1 MFPFIDEQHQSEFHF
16 LMTAHEKYNCHI
28 PRNEWA
34 STSYIISGMGVTD
47 FFLSMLSSDMTV
59 DLEKMKEYS
68 KFIPRK
74 KRALLHY
81 AIQQSTHQIEKI
93 SFHKVIR
100 QISSEELK
108 LILNAV
114 DTNYFQLA
122 LC

>member
-1 MFPFIDEQHQSEFHF
+1 
-16 LMTAHEKYNCHI
+16 MTTYEKYNSHI

-34 STSYIISGMGVTD
+34 STSYIISGIDETD
-47 FFLSMLSSDMTV
+47 FFLSILSMDLTV
-59 DLEKMKEYS
+59 DLVKMKKYS

-74 KRALLHY
+74 KCALLHY

-122 LC
+122 LG

>member
-1 MFPFIDEQHQSEFHF
+1 MFPFIDEQHKSEFQF
-16 LMTAHEKYNCHI
+16 LMAAHEKYNCQI

-34 STSYIISGMGVTD
+34 STSYIISGIGVTD
-47 FFLSMLSSDMTV
+47 FFLSILTSDMTV
-59 DLEKMKEYS
+59 DINKMEKYYPT
-68 KFIPRK
+68 IPRK
-74 KRALLHY
+74 KRALMNY
-81 AIQQSTHQIEKI
+81 AIQQSNHQIEKI